1 MSEFRKRTYLTQ
13 LHMEGSVSRLEELDT
28 GEQSY
33 FMGSLARL
41 GGCAGQG
48 TAHLSPQVAFLV
60 SWGFLVRPFSMR
72 PYSRLSVARPSRV
85 GMGWENTGRNKPFPP
100 QQPLWAAESSAVC
113 TGS

>member
-1 MSEFRKRTYLTQ
+1 MSCLGAGLGFLQLVWLAVSIGPGKGLGEKVSQSSEKRTYPTQ
-13 LHMEGSVSRLEELDT
+13 LHMEGAVSRLEELDI

-60 SWGFLVRPFSMR
+60 SW
-72 PYSRLSVARPSRV
+72 
-85 GMGWENTGRNKPFPP
+85 
-100 QQPLWAAESSAVC
+100 
-113 TGS
+113 